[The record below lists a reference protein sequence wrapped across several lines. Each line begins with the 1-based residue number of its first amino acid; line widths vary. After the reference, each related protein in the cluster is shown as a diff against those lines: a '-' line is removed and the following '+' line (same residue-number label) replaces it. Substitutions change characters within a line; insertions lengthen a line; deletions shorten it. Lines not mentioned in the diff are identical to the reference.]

1 MEDKRTLRKEMIKT
15 RAEVDPGSKQAMDRL
30 LSQSLTDLIQE
41 HQPDVVHTYLPMSD
55 EINFL
60 PVIEEMLEL
69 GIRVVAPKTLKG
81 GRLENLL
88 LSSLHEL
95 EDGVF
100 GTRHPAGNKLYTG
113 PYDIIIVPGL
123 AFDHHGN
130 RLGYGGGYY
139 DRFLPTHPEA
149 YKIALC
155 YAFQLVEE
163 LPLEPHDVQLDAVL
177 FASLFESSNISS
189 QS

>member
-1 MEDKRTLRKEMIKT
+1 MEEKRTLRNEMIKI
-15 RAEVDPGSKQAMDRL
+15 RADMDTGSKQTMDRL

-41 HQPDVVHTYLPMSD
+41 RQPGVVHTYLPMSE
-55 EINFL
+55 EINFN
-60 PVIEEMLEL
+60 PVIEKMLEL
-69 GIRVVAPKTLKG
+69 GIRVAAPKTLKG

-88 LSSLHEL
+88 LSSLQEL

-123 AFDHHGN
+123 AFDHYGN

-149 YKIALC
+149 YKVALC
-155 YAFQLVEE
+155 YDFQLING
-163 LPLEPHDVQLDAVL
+163 LPLEPHDIQLDAIL
-177 FASLFESSNISS
+177 FASLFESSNIST